1 VQRTITRVSEDGEKV
16 MKEGVML
23 HPRLEAWDEASA
35 YRRVEVI
42 TGRRQRRRW
51 TAEEK
56 ALIIAESAVPGAN
69 ISDVARRHGVNRGLL
84 TVWRRQAG
92 FGPVDS
98 AGNAGSTTFVPVEID
113 RELGGQNGDDHRPRQ
128 PDCGAGR
135 IELDLRTGRLIISGT
150 VDAALAAAVIGAAR
164 GRQ

>member
-1 VQRTITRVSEDGEKV
+1 MNITRVSEDGEMV

-23 HPRLEAWDEASA
+23 HPRLEALDEASA

-42 TGRRQRRRW
+42 TGRRQHRRW

-56 ALIIAESAVPGAN
+56 ALILAESAVPGTN

-92 FGPVDS
+92 VGPADT
-98 AGNAGSTTFVPVEID
+98 AGSAGSTAFVPVEIT
-113 RELGGQNGDDHRPRQ
+113 RELPDQIGDGHRSSQ
-128 PDCGAGR
+128 PHCGAGR

-150 VDAALAAAVIGAAR
+150 VDAGLAAAVIGAAR
-164 GRQ
+164 RRQ